1 MNKIATTLIIA
12 AAFAASPAFAQ
23 KTEVKGKTEIDAKQE
38 NVAAVA
44 IGKDNT
50 AKNTAGAIK
59 GDTTSPT
66 QPVSTISFPSGPFG
80 KSRRCGRT
88 PHWIPTVGVGKGH
101 THGRT

>member
-1 MNKIATTLIIA
+1 MRTISTLIIA
-12 AAFAASPAFAQ
+12 AAFAASPACAQ

-59 GDTTSPT
+59 GDTKVQGNTKIKAE
-66 QPVSTISFPSGPFG
+66 QKNAAAVAI
-80 KSRRCGRT
+80 
-88 PHWIPTVGVGKGH
+88 GKGN
-101 THGRT
+101 TAANEAGVIGGK